1 MKVLKV
7 NCKTGAT
14 LLVFRAKPWQ
24 KDVLV
29 RALSTIWSIWC
40 CSYIFPHWGRASSS
54 TCGWTFGRRS
64 EPVVSSLWWQAARGL
79 GGWAAFGDRR
89 ASWLHMAFTHES
101 VYICILPPSL
111 PPLKILIPGW
121 FPISQDKA
129 GISPF
134 QGLPGIKEQTQ
145 LQQNVCFVF
154 ERAASGWN
162 SHSLIE
168 VGAKTIEHNVRLSFC
183 FCYHESADIDVLI
196 KTSQN
201 KCGDS
206 KKRIL
211 RHQISMIKHKILMQL
226 DVM

>member
-29 RALSTIWSIWC
+29 RARSTIWSIWC

-54 TCGWTFGRRS
+54 TCGWTFRRRS

-89 ASWLHMAFTHES
+89 ASWLHMAFTHEI
-101 VYICILPPSL
+101 VYDCILPPSHPLSTSLIISL

-121 FPISQDKA
+121 FPISQDNA
-129 GISPF
+129 GISPS
-134 QGLPGIKEQTQ
+134 QGLPGIKEQTR
-145 LQQNVCFVF
+145 LQQKFASCLS
-154 ERAASGWN
+154 ERPLGGTAIHWLKSGQ
-162 SHSLIE
+162 
-168 VGAKTIEHNVRLSFC
+168 K
-183 FCYHESADIDVLI
+183 
-196 KTSQN
+196 Q
-201 KCGDS
+201 
-206 KKRIL
+206 
-211 RHQISMIKHKILMQL
+211 
-226 DVM
+226 